1 MKQISFN
8 FTNTEILF
16 DLVDAPVADAWWQQM
31 QLKQSREE
39 LTPRISM
46 EPDFPRFRDITECNT
61 NILHNVKQM
70 EQYDFYLDWPEDI
83 DTVTQEKLNTL
94 HQQFHAKEELH
105 KDELPQSAHDT
116 LQQIN
121 QYVHQM
127 EQIMWSRINDPVNYA
142 VLDFGTQA
150 TELEIQRDIELEERT
165 WFQEAYYEQQNPV
178 ALLLGYAT
186 LGKHL
191 GHCVWTD
198 DVQVVKD
205 GMLRPQKHIYT
216 QVLFRQQPSF
226 TPSTPSDI
234 QRHNLAQYQQQAR
247 WILKNKLEACVSADD
262 PVHCYSTAPVLA
274 YANAQHANLTEQDWF
289 NVWTTQTWLSVD
301 LIT

>member
-16 DLVDAPVADAWWQQM
+16 DLVDAPVANAWWQQM
-31 QLKQSREE
+31 QLKQSMEE
-39 LTPRISM
+39 LVPRISM

-94 HQQFHAKEELH
+94 HQQFHAKEEQY

-116 LQQIN
+116 IQQIN

-127 EQIMWSRINDPVNYA
+127 EQIMWSKTADAVNYA
-142 VLDFGTQA
+142 VLDFGTQE
-150 TELEIQRDIELEERT
+150 TELKMLRDIELEERT
-165 WFQEAYYEQQNPV
+165 WFQEAYYEQQNSV

-191 GHCVWTD
+191 GHCVWTN

-205 GMLRPQKHIYT
+205 RMLRPQKHIYT
-216 QVLFRQQPSF
+216 QVLFRHQPSF
-226 TPSTPSDI
+226 TPRTPSDI

-247 WILKNKLEACVSADD
+247 WILENKLESYVSADD

-274 YANAQHANLTEQDWF
+274 YANAQHENLTEEDWF
-289 NVWTTQTWLSVD
+289 NIWTTQTWLDVR

>member
-1 MKQISFN
+1 
-8 FTNTEILF
+8 
-16 DLVDAPVADAWWQQM
+16 
-31 QLKQSREE
+31 
-39 LTPRISM
+39 
-46 EPDFPRFRDITECNT
+46 
-61 NILHNVKQM
+61 
-70 EQYDFYLDWPEDI
+70 
-83 DTVTQEKLNTL
+83 
-94 HQQFHAKEELH
+94 
-105 KDELPQSAHDT
+105 
-116 LQQIN
+116 
-121 QYVHQM
+121 M

-226 TPSTPSDI
+226 TPRTPSDI

-247 WILKNKLEACVSADD
+247 WILKNKLEAYVSADD